1 MKMDET
7 MTYEGYIRSQIECG
21 SCGVTIIPNLIAKD
35 VADWIEKKRDAVAVV
50 RCKDCKCMNFY
61 EDGTWWCEELEREI
75 IDPLWFCKY
84 GRSE

>member
-1 MKMDET
+1 MRLIDKDASLALQLVRQV
-7 MTYEGYIRSQIECG
+7 IDAIEHAPT
-21 SCGVTIIPNLIAKD
+21 V
-35 VADWIEKKRDAVAVV
+35 DAVQVV
-50 RCKDCKCMNFY
+50 RCKDCRCMNIY